1 MKRKLCHPCTD
12 AAFLYDAV
20 DAHATKSTRKSK
32 IAQARQAY
40 VTLLTSDGYLPG
52 AECLLHSLRQSGT
65 RRPVVTLVT
74 SAVSPRARAK
84 LEQRCDRVIEVP
96 AVPNPHSSR
105 PDQADKCWTDAGYT
119 KLQIWSLH
127 DDYDLLVY
135 LDVDAI
141 VRTNIDDLFALDV
154 DLAAAPDVFP
164 PDKFNAGVLVV
175 RPSPETHARLLQL
188 APTAPSYDG
197 GDTGLLNF
205 CFPGWFAGHER
216 LQRLPFAYNAQRT
229 MHWLTRA
236 APGYW
241 QAIGEIRVLH
251 FSSAPKPWEAPDRK
265 GDLELVWWEVFLSSQ
280 VAGLG
285 VGVGAGGTFG
295 GF

>member
-1 MKRKLCHPCTD
+1 MLMKRTLCHPCTD

-32 IAQARQAY
+32 IAQVRQAY

-135 LDVDAI
+135 IDVDAI

-188 APTAPSYDG
+188 ACRVHREDRHGLPVAPLRIAG
-197 GDTGLLNF
+197 IGCL
-205 CFPGWFAGHER
+205 GW
-216 LQRLPFAYNAQRT
+216 LW
-229 MHWLTRA
+229 WLFD
-236 APGYW
+236 
-241 QAIGEIRVLH
+241 E
-251 FSSAPKPWEAPDRK
+251 
-265 GDLELVWWEVFLSSQ
+265 
-280 VAGLG
+280 
-285 VGVGAGGTFG
+285 
-295 GF
+295 

>member
-241 QAIGEIRVLH
+241 DAIGEVRVLH
-251 FSSAPKPWEAPDRK
+251 FSSSPKPWEAPDRK

-285 VGVGAGGTFG
+285 VGVGGAFG

>member
-1 MKRKLCHPCTD
+1 M
-12 AAFLYDAV
+12 
-20 DAHATKSTRKSK
+20 
-32 IAQARQAY
+32 
-40 VTLLTSDGYLPG
+40 
-52 AECLLHSLRQSGT
+52 
-65 RRPVVTLVT
+65 TLVT

-105 PDQADKCWTDAGYT
+105 PDQANKCWTDAGYT

-127 DDYDLLVY
+127 DAYDLIVY
-135 LDVDAI
+135 IDVDAI

-188 APTAPSYDG
+188 APTAPPYDG
-197 GDTGLLNF
+197 GDTGSST
-205 CFPGWFAGHER
+205 FASAGRRPRR

-236 APGYW
+236 APGTG
-241 QAIGEIRVLH
+241 AIGEIRPAL
-251 FSSAPKPWEAPDRK
+251 
-265 GDLELVWWEVFLSSQ
+265 
-280 VAGLG
+280 
-285 VGVGAGGTFG
+285 VGAALRRRTARAIWKWCGGRCF
-295 GF
+295 

>member
-1 MKRKLCHPCTD
+1 M
-12 AAFLYDAV
+12 
-20 DAHATKSTRKSK
+20 
-32 IAQARQAY
+32 
-40 VTLLTSDGYLPG
+40 
-52 AECLLHSLRQSGT
+52 HSLRQSGT

-135 LDVDAI
+135 IDVDAI

-216 LQRLPFAYNAQRT
+216 LKRLPFAYNAQRT

-285 VGVGAGGTFG
+285 GLGVGGAFGVGGAGGTFG